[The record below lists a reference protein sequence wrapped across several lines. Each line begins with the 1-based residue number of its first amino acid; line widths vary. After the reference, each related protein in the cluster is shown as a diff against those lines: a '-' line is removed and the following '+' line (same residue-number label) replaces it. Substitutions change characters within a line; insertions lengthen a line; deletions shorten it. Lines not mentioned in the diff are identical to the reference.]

1 MLNLVNPTHQLLVQY
16 RASIDLTPSS
26 ILPPN
31 IPSKGVEGSLKTSK
45 GHKKKKH
52 DEKPKEV
59 VAQFVN
65 DTVPTMI
72 GKRVLKRTKNPTKKP
87 SEFETAKPTNEP
99 VVEIVVTQSK
109 AVATEIPIQ

>member
-1 MLNLVNPTHQLLVQY
+1 MNVPKIFVDDAMISPVVSRISYSMLNLVNPTHQLLVQY

-59 VAQFVN
+59 VA
-65 DTVPTMI
+65 
-72 GKRVLKRTKNPTKKP
+72 
-87 SEFETAKPTNEP
+87 
-99 VVEIVVTQSK
+99 
-109 AVATEIPIQ
+109 